1 MTVPGDASLLSLM
14 RSLLRYRMVAAIL
27 APVAAL
33 VLFSGYVIEEKL
45 SSYRE
50 SNLMLVGAK
59 VAQAAHALARDLEL
73 ERGATAI
80 HLGTGRTEWLV
91 EMDTRR
97 TITDF
102 NIDAFRTLVSSE
114 VVRPALGS
122 SPPDSPPDFG
132 VDDLAEARAAI
143 DGGADL
149 RAALSLY
156 DRINDTL
163 ISSSARLGGREHYHQ
178 IAAYLDLGHV
188 KDRLGRQHAIGS
200 SWMVQAEPDPV
211 LKTLFLEARA
221 ERRAFMESF
230 HGHALPSQAAFIEDI
245 LRGPVFAEMERLH
258 DMAMAGMLGP
268 DDLSEW
274 ERVHLALAEL
284 VDGAEAQLATEMES
298 HILAEL
304 NSAQTSFYL
313 VVAVVVVLVV
323 FSLETLRRS
332 ERRASLAQ
340 EEARKLFRAVDQ
352 SPVSVMITDTSGMV
366 EYVNPAF
373 SRMTGYRR
381 DEIVGR
387 NPRVLRSH
395 STSNE
400 IYGSLWRTISAGKEW
415 RGEIVNRRKN
425 GSEYWEQMTI
435 APVKSADGDVINYI
449 ALKEDITEVR
459 TLRLALER
467 EHSNSR
473 RILETTHDAIAL
485 LDAEGRFEY
494 TNPAFIAEF
503 GAVTGRNCN
512 DHFAEDSSAC
522 PSRNISIGSQP
533 VCREWRSSR
542 TAKTYEMTATPVT
555 NFDGTSSIL
564 QVFHNITARKQAEE
578 ATIQAREA
586 ADLANRAKSEFL
598 ATMSHE
604 LRTPLNAII
613 GFSEIIENELLG
625 PVGQAQYL
633 EYAHDINGSGRHLL
647 QLITDILDVSRID
660 ANRVALRNETLSPAS
675 LVKAALNMVRDRAT
689 AGKLTLTEN
698 IPADLPVLW
707 GDERRIKQ
715 VLVNVLSNAVKF
727 TPESGRVETA
737 ARVDEETGELVLSI
751 TDTGIGIAA
760 AEFDKVMAPFGQV
773 DSGMA
778 RRYEGSGLGLPLSR
792 KLMEM
797 HNGRLELAS
806 IPGKGTVVTLRFP
819 KERVRAYVPT

>member
-1 MTVPGDASLLSLM
+1 MTVPGDASFLSVI
-14 RSLLRYRMVAAIL
+14 RSLLRYRMVAAVL

-45 SSYRE
+45 SSYRQ
-50 SNLMLVGAK
+50 SNTMLVGAK
-59 VAQAAHALARDLEL
+59 VARAAHGLARDLEL

-80 HLGTGRTEWLV
+80 HLGTGRAEWLV
-91 EMDTRR
+91 EMEARR
-97 TITDF
+97 SITDLSV
-102 NIDAFRTLVSSE
+102 DAFRTLVSSP
-114 VVRPALGS
+114 VVRPALESGI
-122 SPPDSPPDFG
+122 PDFG
-132 VDDLAEARAAI
+132 IERLAEARAAI
-143 DGGADL
+143 DAGDDL
-149 RAALSLY
+149 ASALSRY

-163 ISSSARLGGREHYHQ
+163 ISSSARLGSRDYYHL

-200 SWMVQAEPDPV
+200 SLLVQSEPDPV
-211 LKTLFLEARA
+211 LKAMFLEARA

-230 HGHALPSQAAFIEDI
+230 HGHASPAQAAFIDDV
-245 LRGPVFAEMERLH
+245 LRGPVFAEVEKLH
-258 DMAMAGMLGP
+258 DRALAGMLGP
-268 DDLSEW
+268 NDLGDW
-274 ERVHLALAEL
+274 ERIHLQLAGLVDDAEAEL
-284 VDGAEAQLATEMES
+284 AAEMES
-298 HILAEL
+298 HIHAALD
-304 NSAQTSFYL
+304 SAQTAFYL

-352 SPVSVMITDTSGMV
+352 SPVSVMITDTAGMV

-381 DEIVGR
+381 EEIVGR

-395 STSNE
+395 GTPNDV
-400 IYGSLWRTISAGKEW
+400 YGNLWRTIISGREW

-425 GSEYWEQMTI
+425 GTEYWEQMTI

-503 GAVTGRNCN
+503 GAVSGRSCN
-512 DHFAEDSSAC
+512 DYFEEDPSAC
-522 PSRNISIGSQP
+522 PSCNMSAGNES
-533 VCREWRSSR
+533 VCREWRSGR
-542 TAKTYEMTATPVT
+542 TGKTYEMTATPVT

-660 ANRVALRNETLSPAS
+660 ANRIALREEALDPTS

-689 AGKLTLTEN
+689 AGKLTLTED

-707 GDERRIKQ
+707 GDERRVKQ
-715 VLVNVLSNAVKF
+715 VLVNMLSNAVKF
-727 TPESGRVETA
+727 TPDGGRVETA
-737 ARVDEETGELVLSI
+737 ARADEETGELVFSI

-760 AEFDKVMAPFGQV
+760 DEFDKVMAPFGQV

-797 HNGRLELAS
+797 HGGRLDLAS
-806 IPGKGTVVTLRFP
+806 SPGKGTTVTLRFP
-819 KERVRAYVPT
+819 KERVRAYIPT